1 MECVTPDTLPSSAA
15 HTPQAML
22 KPENLR
28 IPGKQCHASEKRLCC
43 LLLGKRSLFHMHR
56 PTELQPHPP
65 VWRPPGALGHYALQ
79 ICLSI
84 CRSVDRSNPKVFKG
98 RGTQITLGGSPRP
111 PITSP
116 VFKTS

>member
-1 MECVTPDTLPSSAA
+1 MEYANPDILPSSA
-15 HTPQAML
+15 TPPPQAML

-43 LLLGKRSLFHMHR
+43 LLLGKRSLSHMHR

-65 VWRPPGALGHYALQ
+65 GWRPPGALGHYALQ

-84 CRSVDRSNPKVFKG
+84 CRSVDRWNPKEFKG
-98 RGTQITLGGSPRP
+98 RGTQITLGGSRGP
-111 PITSP
+111 PMTSRVWKP
-116 VFKTS
+116 S